1 MPKKIHKKK
10 GGMNPNDPTYN
21 QVEGVSPDPTYN
33 QVEGVSPGSNNSW
46 DRENNSSSNAR
57 NSSNG
62 SNASNNGFSP
72 PDEVVNLLREQL
84 GNFEALK
91 SKALK
96 SESLKSKRPTVAA
109 LAAKFSRGDEG
120 ASKTKKKSSY
130 PL

>member
-21 QVEGVSPDPTYN
+21 QVEGFSPDPTYK

-46 DRENNSSSNAR
+46 DSENNSSSNVSNAS
-57 NSSNG
+57 NS

-91 SKALK
+91 SK
-96 SESLKSKRPTVAA
+96 RPNVAA
-109 LAAKFSRGDEG
+109 LAAKFSKG
-120 ASKTKKKSSY
+120 ASETKKNRH
-130 PL
+130 L